1 MAKRENITPAELLRQ
16 VRLLEINTRQ
26 KTKDI
31 FSGGYHSNFKGM
43 GITFSEVRPYQYG
56 DDIRSIDWNVTA
68 KTGAPHIKIFEEE
81 RELSV
86 LLVVDI
92 SQSTL
97 FGAHGKTVSRQITE
111 LCASLAVTAERN
123 GDKVGLMLFSSDNE
137 SFIPPKKGRGQLLKI
152 LRELVLLDAKSQ
164 QTNIEQSLKFL
175 RRVLKR
181 HHLIFVISDF
191 LDTGYTKEL
200 TLLSRKHEVIG
211 IRIWDHFYDN
221 LPNVGLVQAKD
232 PETGEDVL
240 VDFGSDDRQ
249 SLLDFYQNQTAFF
262 DDAFIRARASN
273 VTIKTDDS
281 VYKSML
287 AFFSKRNS
295 MFGR

>member
-26 KTKDI
+26 KTKDM

-92 SQSTL
+92 SRSTL

-137 SFIPPKKGRGQLLKI
+137 SFIPPKKGKAQLLRI
-152 LRELVLLDAKSQ
+152 LRELVLLEAKDQ
-164 QTNIEQSLKFL
+164 KTDIAQSLKFL
-175 RRVLKR
+175 RRVLKK

-191 LDTGYTKEL
+191 LDSGYTKEMA
-200 TLLSRKHEVIG
+200 LLSRKHEVIG
-211 IRIWDHFYDN
+211 LRTWDTFYDH
-221 LPNVGLVQAKD
+221 LPEAGFVKTVD
-232 PETGEDVL
+232 PESGKDVL
-240 VDFGSDDRQ
+240 VDFGSDDRTV
-249 SLLDFYQNQTAFF
+249 LMNYYKNQTAVFT
-262 DDAFIRARASN
+262 DAFIQARADQM
-273 VTIKTDDS
+273 TIKTDES
-281 VYKSML
+281 VHKSML
-287 AFFSKRNS
+287 AFFAKRNAII
-295 MFGR
+295 GK

>member
-26 KTKDI
+26 KTKDM

-92 SQSTL
+92 SRSTL

-137 SFIPPKKGRGQLLKI
+137 SFIPPKKGKAQLLRI
-152 LRELVLLDAKSQ
+152 LRELVLLEAKDQ
-164 QTNIEQSLKFL
+164 KTDIAQSLKFL
-175 RRVLKR
+175 RRVLKK

-191 LDTGYTKEL
+191 LDSGYTKEMA
-200 TLLSRKHEVIG
+200 LLSRKHEVIG
-211 IRIWDHFYDN
+211 IRIWDQFYEHLPKAGLVKVFDPESNTEKLIDFGSTDRELLEQFYDN
-221 LPNVGLVQAKD
+221 
-232 PETGEDVL
+232 
-240 VDFGSDDRQ
+240 
-249 SLLDFYQNQTAFF
+249 QTAYFQ
-262 DDAFIRARASN
+262 DAFISARADSL
-273 VTIKTDDS
+273 TIKTSDS
-281 VYKSML
+281 AFKSMM
-287 AFFSKRNS
+287 AFFNKRNS
-295 MFGR
+295 NLGK

>member
-16 VRLLEINTRQ
+16 VRLLEIKTRQ
-26 KTKDI
+26 KTKDM

-68 KTGAPHIKIFEEE
+68 KTGSPHIKIFEEE

-86 LLVVDI
+86 LLAVDI

-97 FGAHGKTVSRQITE
+97 FGAHGKTISRQITE
-111 LCASLAVTAERN
+111 LCASLSVTAERN
-123 GDKVGLMLFSSDNE
+123 GDKVGLMLFSADNE
-137 SFIPPKKGRGQLLKI
+137 SFVPPKKGKAQLLKI
-152 LRELVLLDAKSQ
+152 LRDLVLLEAKDTR
-164 QTNIEQSLKFL
+164 TNIGASLKFL
-175 RRVLKR
+175 RRVLKK

-200 TLLSRKHEVIG
+200 SLLAQKHEVIG
-211 IRIWDHFYDN
+211 IRIWDQFYDH
-221 LPNVGLVQAKD
+221 LPTTGLVKTVD
-232 PETGEDVL
+232 PESGQDVL

-249 SLLDFYQNQTAFF
+249 VLLNYYRNQTAFF
-262 DDAFIRARASN
+262 EDAFIRARASN
-273 VTIKTDDS
+273 LTIKTDES
-281 VYKSML
+281 VHKSML
-287 AFFSKRNS
+287 AFFNKRNS
-295 MFGR
+295 NLGR